1 MINARSEK
9 KTFYIK
15 ISKIVLLS
23 AAILLFYMYYYANC
37 HSRMYLTI
45 FGLIAIGVITLIA
58 LALFKRI
65 TLEST
70 KLFAAVLLISGIFFT
85 FAFTPGSVPDETFH
99 YWSSYYYSDLILG
112 GEVDYENTML
122 EMRQTDA
129 DLYIANELSADMYSK
144 TIASLGEAS
153 GNHET
158 TMVLVSPGALNS
170 AQNPFYIKLP
180 SVLGICLGRLAGF
193 DAVVTFYLGRVLNF
207 ILFAAL
213 ALMAIR
219 LTPVGK
225 NGLKVIC
232 LLPMTL
238 HICASYSYDAGTIGL
253 SFLSIALLLRLWISE
268 NQATNKLLAF
278 IVILQILLV
287 PCKLVYCASLLIG
300 LFAPRRCFASRKQML
315 AFKVGIC
322 AGVVFLFVLT
332 KLNSVSSMATGP
344 SSGLDQRG
352 DEFGHFYTLQSALAD
367 PVATIGLFLGS
378 MLLTGDFYVQTL
390 VGGSLGWFQNTI
402 VAPSY
407 IVFAYLA
414 ILFLAYI
421 RCDPDQERCVEGR
434 LRILCLIVPLL
445 AWLAVMVSMYLGWT
459 FDTEPVIL
467 GIQGRYFLP
476 VLPLFMLGCRFNSL
490 SFKINSANLM
500 IGSIVVLN
508 CLYMMRTFSIVLQ

>member
-1 MINARSEK
+1 MINARSK
-9 KTFYIK
+9 KKDFAIK
-15 ISKIVLLS
+15 ISKIGLLS
-23 AAILLFYMYYYANC
+23 VAMLLIYIYYYANC

-45 FGLIAIGVITLIA
+45 FGLIAIGVISLIA

-65 TLEST
+65 TFEST
-70 KLFAAVLLISGIFFT
+70 KLFAVVLFVSGLFFT

-99 YWSSYYYSDLILG
+99 YWSSCYYSNLILG
-112 GEVDYENTML
+112 GEIDSENTML

-129 DLYIANELSADMYSK
+129 DLYIENELSADMYSK
-144 TIASLGEAS
+144 TIASLGETS
-153 GNHET
+153 DNNET

-193 DAVVTFYLGRVLNF
+193 DAVVTFYLGRILNF

-253 SFLSIALLLRLWISE
+253 SFLSIALLLRLWMNE
-268 NQATNKLLAF
+268 NQASNKLLSL

-300 LFAPRRCFASRKQML
+300 LFAPRRCFVSRKQML
-315 AFKVGIC
+315 IFKIGIC
-322 AGVVFLFVLT
+322 AGVLLLFVLT
-332 KLNSVSSMATGP
+332 KLSSISSMAAGP
-344 SSGLDQRG
+344 STGLDQRG
-352 DEFGHFYTLQSALAD
+352 DEFGHFYTLQSALVD

-378 MLLTGDFYVQTL
+378 MLLTGDFYAQTL

-414 ILFLAYI
+414 ILFLSYI
-421 RCDPDQERCVEGR
+421 RCDSDQERCVEGR
-434 LRILCLIVPLL
+434 LRVLYLVVPLL

-490 SFKINSANLM
+490 SFKINSTNLV